1 MENRVLLVRAMW
13 DNEAGV
19 WVAESD
25 DVPGL
30 VTEAET
36 QSALIAKLSVLIP
49 ELLEL
54 NQVSIDPNRPVQVA
68 LQYHGEERFILPT
81 AA

>member
-54 NQVSIDPNRPVQVA
+54 NQVPLDPNQPPAWTA
-68 LQYHGEERFILPT
+68 LWG
-81 AA
+81 AV